1 MATQQE
7 ELLKALRGRG
17 GREQVNFDLGQMS
30 LRPTIQRG
38 GQYNVQV
45 QEAPRTN
52 PALEVARALKG
63 GSQLLSDFVDVQA
76 KQGEI
81 EANALSPQDVKNL
94 VESGDPNAKSFL
106 DKLGKEK
113 TFVETTYKRYYN
125 STVQPQLTALQ
136 DELKNKPVHE
146 YADQGITTPEDFKA
160 YAEGRVKQLTDKF
173 GEYTSKSPYANTL
186 HNQLLEEVVPKLV
199 QQQTS
204 YFDENVGKFNEEEA
218 SKNLIGFTPENGVNL
233 APNAT
238 TQNGTMNKV
247 SNDDARVTIFGYSSD
262 PYKDKASLQ
271 GIGAN
276 VSPEEAALIK
286 AGKPTSAK
294 MIDGQDFAVS
304 SDIEELFKSQ
314 GIKMRDTVTLKT
326 ADGKTHTGRWM
337 DRTATDVD
345 GKPLSGRFDIYSPSG
360 NHPLK
365 DSKIAGFTRDASSA
379 EQGFNDQINNII
391 EVNAANLA
399 SKTKLSPT
407 AISKKLRDDSSLQI
421 QTLTKEG
428 KFMEARKLMAALD
441 IAKIGGQ
448 PLFGSTEGR
457 FAMASL
463 DDIIDREEEQFTA
476 KNERTSKEKIDNII
490 APQLLGFRQDVT
502 AGVNPDDAYTKRV
515 DNIMKDES
523 LTPAEQE
530 KALNRLDTLSS
541 NMAALEF
548 TRARNGDNELTKLQQ
563 DGGSALVVK
572 DIASIATQQGAESF
586 ISATPELVD
595 LAFKTNIEGKKM
607 LNPAFTT
614 IADGVIGRLLPKYS
628 RLNQD
633 QTQMIQ
639 DEQSFDYE
647 VAGKTIRFEGTP
659 DKNAQKD
666 LHMRLANAF
675 RQDFG
680 DAIKNELKKD
690 MQTNPVFNRVQEDQV
705 TSQTQLLRDQEK
717 LLVDA
722 GMMPEEAKKTVL
734 QQSIAEAKGNTLL
747 NTDGSPRVTSNVFE
761 SDLQRIERFNNDLT
775 AGRLTDTKVATPLHA
790 SVKPV
795 WNLEAPRI
803 AIRAVTGALMDK
815 LKARQ
820 ELTNGFKTIGI
831 PWDAVQKGFIETE
844 VPESISGFGMFGI
857 GQMTSVTNRKIL
869 YPIDYVFN
877 QPNSESTFQILP
889 TFIMRNLDQP
899 EARAAAEKIAND
911 RYDGDYNRLI
921 KGQQEWYSSNNIEI
935 SK

>member
-7 ELLKALRGRG
+7 ELLKALKGRG

-45 QEAPRTN
+45 QQAPQTN
-52 PALEVARALKG
+52 PALELARALKG
-63 GSQLLSDFVDVQA
+63 GSQLLGDFVDIQT

-81 EANALSPQDVKNL
+81 EANALTPQEVKNL
-94 VESGDPNAKSFL
+94 VEQGDPNAKSFL

-136 DELKNKPVHE
+136 EELKNKPVHE
-146 YADQGITTPEDFKA
+146 YADQGITTPEDFKV

-218 SKNLIGFTPENGVNL
+218 LKNLIGFRPENGVNL
-233 APNAT
+233 SPSAT
-238 TQNGTMNKV
+238 TQSGTMNKV
-247 SNDDARVTIFGYSSD
+247 ANDDARVTIFGYSSD
-262 PYKDKASLQ
+262 PYKDKASLK

-304 SDIEELFKSQ
+304 PDIEELFKAQ

-365 DSKIAGFTRDASSA
+365 DAKIAGFTRDAASA

-407 AISKKLRDDSSLQI
+407 AIAKHLRDDSSLQI

-428 KFMEARKLMAALD
+428 KFMEARKLMGALNT
-441 IAKIGGQ
+441 AKIGGQ

-463 DDIIDREEEQFTA
+463 DDIIDREEEQFSA
-476 KNERTSKEKIDNII
+476 KNERTSKEKVDNII
-490 APQLLGFRQDVT
+490 APQLLGLRKDVAAGNNLEDSYKKYTDLIMQDQ
-502 AGVNPDDAYTKRV
+502 R
-515 DNIMKDES
+515 

-530 KALNRLDTLSS
+530 KALNQLDNLYSNQSS
-541 NMAALEF
+541 LEF
-548 TRARNGDNELTKLQQ
+548 TKASGADKEITKLQQ

-572 DIASIATQQGAESF
+572 DVVSITSDQGSKSF
-586 ISATPELVD
+586 IAANPD
-595 LAFKTNIEGKKM
+595 LQDMAYKTAIDGTKII
-607 LNPAFTT
+607 NPAFTT
-614 IADGVIGRLLPKYS
+614 IADGVVGRLLPKYS

-633 QTQMIQ
+633 YTEKILNG
-639 DEQSFDYE
+639 QSFDYE
-647 VAGKTIRFEGTP
+647 VAGKPMRFEGTN

-680 DAIKNELKKD
+680 DAVKNELKKD
-690 MQTNPVFNRVQEDQV
+690 MQTNPVFNSAKEAPV
-705 TSQTQLLRDQEK
+705 TSQTQMMRDLEK
-717 LLVDA
+717 QYEA
-722 GMMPEEAKKTVL
+722 TGMTPEDSKKAAL
-734 QQSIAEAKGNTLL
+734 QQSIESAKSDTLFDKSGKPSL
-747 NTDGSPRVTSNVFE
+747 GLKFAQSKTSYLKQYV
-761 SDLQRIERFNNDLT
+761 NDLT
-775 AGRLTDTKVATPLHA
+775 SARFTDPAIHTPVYKSA
-790 SVKPV
+790 KTF
-795 WNLEAPRI
+795 WNTEAPRI
-803 AIRAVTGALMDK
+803 GVKAVTGSVTEK
-815 LKARQ
+815 IKAYQ
-820 ELTNGFKTIGI
+820 ELTDGFKNIGI
-831 PWDAVQKGFIETE
+831 PWDAVQ
-844 VPESISGFGMFGI
+844 SGVLKVEYQERLGAAPSADIIKSAYGEI
-857 GQMTSVTNRKIL
+857 ITKDI
-869 YPIDYVFN
+869 PIANFLS
-877 QPNSESTFQILP
+877 QPNSESTYQILP

-921 KGQQEWYSSNNIEI
+921 KGQQEWYSAHNINI

>member
-7 ELLKALRGRG
+7 ELLKALKG
-17 GREQVNFDLGQMS
+17 GSSRKETQVDFGQIG

-45 QEAPRTN
+45 QQAPQTN
-52 PALEVARALKG
+52 PALELARALKG
-63 GSQLLSDFVDVQA
+63 GSQLLGDFVDIQT
-76 KQGEI
+76 KRGEI
-81 EANALSPQDVKNL
+81 EANALTPQEVKNL
-94 VESGDPNAKSFL
+94 VEQGDPNAKSFL

-125 STVQPQLTALQ
+125 STVQPELTALQ
-136 DELKNKPVHE
+136 EELKNKPVHE
-146 YADQGITTPEDFKA
+146 YADQGITTPEDFKV
-160 YAEGRVKQLTDKF
+160 YTEGRVKQLTDKF

-218 SKNLIGFTPENGVNL
+218 LKSLIGFTPENGVNL

-238 TQNGTMNKV
+238 TQSGTMNKV

-365 DSKIAGFTRDASSA
+365 DAKIDGFTRDAASA

-391 EVNAANLA
+391 EVNAANLS

-421 QTLTKEG
+421 QTLTKEA

-463 DDIIDREEEQFTA
+463 DEIIDREEEQFSA

-490 APQLLGFRQDVT
+490 APQLIGFRQDLT

-523 LTPAEQE
+523 LTPADQE

-548 TRARNGDNELTKLQQ
+548 TRASNGDKEITKLQQ
-563 DGGSALVVK
+563 DGGSALAVK
-572 DIASIATQQGAESF
+572 DVVSITSDQGSKSF
-586 ISATPELVD
+586 IAANPD
-595 LAFKTNIEGKKM
+595 LQEIAYKTAIDGTKII
-607 LNPAFTT
+607 NPAFTT
-614 IADGVIGRLLPKYS
+614 IADGVVGRLLPKYS

-639 DEQSFDYE
+639 DGQSFDYE
-647 VAGKTIRFEGTP
+647 VAGKTIRFEGTN

-680 DAIKNELKKD
+680 DAVKNELMKD
-690 MQTNPVFNRVQEDQV
+690 MQTNPVFNKVQEAPV
-705 TSQTQLLRDQEK
+705 TSQTQMMRDLEK
-717 LLVDA
+717 QYEAA
-722 GMMPEEAKKTVL
+722 GATPEEAKKATL
-734 QQSIAEAKGNTLL
+734 QQSIAEAKGDTLFD
-747 NTDGSPRVTSNVFE
+747 TGGKPRLSNNLFE
-761 SDLQRIERFNNDLT
+761 SDAQFIKRYQNDLT
-775 AGRLTDTKVATPLHA
+775 SARLTNPVDHTPVYK
-790 SVKPV
+790 SVKNK
-795 WNLEAPRI
+795 WNTEAPKI
-803 AIRAVTGALMDK
+803 AVKAATALPMDK

-820 ELTNGFKTIGI
+820 ELTSGFKTIGI
-831 PWDAVQKGFIETE
+831 PWDAVQKGFIESE
-844 VPESISGFGMFGI
+844 VPESISGFGMFGT
-857 GQMTSVTNRKIL
+857 GQMTQVTNRKVL
-869 YPIDYVFN
+869 YPIDYVFT
-877 QPNSESTFQILP
+877 QANSESTYQILP

-921 KGQQEWYSSNNIEI
+921 KGQQEWYSANNIEI